1 MFSFFSCDT
10 INRFPFFSCQWYFS
24 PLNLLSFL
32 PSVKRCDNNGNGI
45 QHECSHRV
53 EVVSE
58 PVVPVVIKAF
68 RYIQPPCDFP
78 DIPLACEDTSALHA
92 NQGIL
97 SATKM
102 PTTVPVVTTSLSR
115 AVTASVTP
123 SSTSSCSTTASVIP
137 SSTPSC
143 STTASVSHSPSVKFA
158 SISASEPIKSATIS
172 ADEPVKSANVSAS
185 ESLLKSE
192 KCQYKTKHIYLF
204 SEHMREKHRIYK
216 FDAYN
221 FTSSSEKGLSL
232 HKTKSHTQIHKDHSE
247 YKCEKCRYTARDI
260 NNLKRLTH
268 LKQIVVLNCCHTKP
282 PVKETVT
289 TQYGLKLSYSVL
301 FGAKQ

>member
-1 MFSFFSCDT
+1 MISFFSCDT
-10 INRFPFFSCQWYFS
+10 INRVPFFSCQWYFS
-24 PLNLLSFL
+24 PLDLLSFL

-45 QHECSHRV
+45 QHEFSHRV
-53 EVVSE
+53 DFVSE
-58 PVVPVVIKAF
+58 PVVAVVTKAF

-123 SSTSSCSTTASVIP
+123 SSTSSCSTTA
-137 SSTPSC
+137 T
-143 STTASVSHSPSVKFA
+143 VSHSPSVKFVNISATEPIHSA
-158 SISASEPIKSATIS
+158 SIP

-216 FDAYN
+216 FDVCN
-221 FTSSSEKGLSL
+221 FINSSEKGLSL
-232 HKTKSHTQIHKDHSE
+232 HKTKSHTQLHKDHSE
-247 YKCEKCRYTARDI
+247 YKCEKCRYTARDV

-268 LKQIVVLNCCHTKP
+268 LKQIVLLNCCHTKP
-282 PVKETVT
+282 P
-289 TQYGLKLSYSVL
+289 L
-301 FGAKQ
+301 